1 MPIISLKYT
10 SDANNQVQVITDQST
25 YVTGWPCHTWHA
37 EAINEAIAGGLAIEP
52 FQTAAEA
59 LATAQDQVWAA
70 IKAKRDGLKFDGGV
84 KVAVDGVDKWF
95 YVTVDARTQYANL
108 AATFT
113 RNPTLT
119 IEGWRTMDGSF
130 VTMDAALLG
139 DIQDNCAIQE
149 STIFAVGVTH
159 ETAMMALT
167 TAADV
172 LAYDFSTGWPA
183 VYGD

>member
-1 MPIISLKYT
+1 MAITKLKYSDEAQTMLSVTTDT
-10 SDANNQVQVITDQST
+10 SS
-25 YVTGWPCHTWHA
+25 YLCSWPCYTWHA
-37 EAINEAIAGGLAIEP
+37 EEIQAAIDDGMSIEP
-52 FQTAAEA
+52 FQTDAEA
-59 LATAQDQVWAA
+59 LAAAQDQVWAA
-70 IKAKRDGLKFDGGV
+70 IKAKRDDLKFNGGV
-84 KVAVDGVDKWF
+84 KVAVDGEDKWF

-130 VTMDAALLG
+130 VTMDATLLAS
-139 DIQDNCAIQE
+139 IQDNGAVQE

-167 TAADV
+167 TAAAV
-172 LAYDFSTGWPA
+172 AAYDYSTGWPVTYSA
-183 VYGD
+183 